1 MDTKKLKEAVKQGK
15 KLLSMYIK
23 ELENGQWI
31 CPDGKTDC
39 DLLYQ
44 DCNECYVKA
53 ILSLISPPMDREAVL
68 AIMEKHYNYAVG
80 ISGHNP
86 KWMEELDSIDA
97 TEQILAL
104 SPPMEVLNC
113 EKCKVMLSAMSV
125 HPKTVE
131 PKVLSDEEISHVAE
145 ATAKKHEDDEMSD
158 MEWELVLCI
167 AISKATIEEV
177 NHAEV

>member
-53 ILSLISPPMDREAVL
+53 ILSLISPPM
-68 AIMEKHYNYAVG
+68 
-80 ISGHNP
+80 
-86 KWMEELDSIDA
+86 
-97 TEQILAL
+97 
-104 SPPMEVLNC
+104 
-113 EKCKVMLSAMSV
+113 
-125 HPKTVE
+125 
-131 PKVLSDEEISHVAE
+131 
-145 ATAKKHEDDEMSD
+145 
-158 MEWELVLCI
+158 
-167 AISKATIEEV
+167 EEV